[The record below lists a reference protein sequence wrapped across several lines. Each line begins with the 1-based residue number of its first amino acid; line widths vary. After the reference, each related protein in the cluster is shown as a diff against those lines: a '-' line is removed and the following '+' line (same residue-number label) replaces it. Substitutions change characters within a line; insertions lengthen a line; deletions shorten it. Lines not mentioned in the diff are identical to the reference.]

1 MLGRTPRAPLFL
13 RVGGLVFGFG
23 NDGLDFLARR
33 STGGIGFVTHHRVGA
48 GPRPALSCARE
59 GDGVNDMGNICEV
72 EPWPGPIM
80 KAWGLYF
87 PSLSWWI
94 FVLSPAAGTPDG
106 VVMRLGPAFPVI
118 RGLPHCCAEGS
129 FRAGG
134 RS

>member
-1 MLGRTPRAPLFL
+1 MRVVTRQYRTLWWCLRRHSEWAALPVLGRTPRAPLFL

-80 KAWGLYF
+80 KALGLYF

-94 FVLSPAAGTPDG
+94 FVLSPPQERPTAW
-106 VVMRLGPAFPVI
+106 
-118 RGLPHCCAEGS
+118 S
-129 FRAGG
+129 
-134 RS
+134 